1 MSPDPSVF
9 RNYDQD
15 LDVGRITDIEEDI
28 WKFRW
33 QSDSEIWVKL
43 HSVRISTLKIQCR
56 LDGITG
62 IRQRR
67 SYEAQNTLMW
77 TAVPACK
84 RQYGT
89 TERGTSTST
98 TQQDKL
104 AEPLA
109 GNKTASTQG
118 GAEELGLLQL
128 VNHQIDERIAAMEKT
143 LTQTSLGS

>member
-1 MSPDPSVF
+1 MTTTTTSAAVTPCE
-9 RNYDQD
+9 
-15 LDVGRITDIEEDI
+15 DVPLTSGGAV
-28 WKFRW
+28 
-33 QSDSEIWVKL
+33 SDRPESRL
-43 HSVRISTLKIQCR
+43 SHSTPK
-56 LDGITG
+56 
-62 IRQRR
+62 
-67 SYEAQNTLMW
+67 
-77 TAVPACK
+77 PACK